1 MMSLKWILLVLEDG
15 VFRDESVC
23 YAIKLAERINCSI
36 SVLMLVDNSDYE
48 ADKLN
53 NSGKI
58 IQIVLGIIRA
68 KGINTM
74 GKIRY
79 GDKASE
85 FIKHL
90 ALNSQLEAI
99 IWGGKEES
107 ITGSKKK
114 KSEHWFAKVKSN
126 VPYPVVRPEIRD
138 KSKKLIKQKESK

>member
-1 MMSLKWILLVLEDG
+1 MIPIKWILLVLEDG
-15 VFRDESVC
+15 EFREESVY
-23 YAIKLAERINCSI
+23 YAIKLAERINCSV
-36 SVLMLVDNSDYE
+36 SVLMLVANSDYE

-53 NSGKI
+53 NGEKI
-58 IQIVLGIIRA
+58 IEIVLGIIRS

-90 ALNSQLEAI
+90 ALNSQIEAI
-99 IWGGKEES
+99 VWGGKEES
-107 ITGSKKK
+107 ITRSKKK

-126 VPYPVVRPEIRD
+126 VPYPVVMPEIRD
-138 KSKKLIKQKESK
+138 KSKKQHNKKEPK

>member
-1 MMSLKWILLVLEDG
+1 MISSKWILLVLEDG
-15 VFRDESVC
+15 VFREESVY
-23 YAIKLAERINCSI
+23 YAIKLAERINCSV
-36 SVLMLVDNSDYE
+36 SVLMLVANPDYE

-53 NSGKI
+53 NGEEI
-58 IQIVLGIIRA
+58 IEIVLGIIKAR
-68 KGINTM
+68 GINTI
-74 GKIRY
+74 GEIRY

-90 ALNSQLEAI
+90 ALNSQLKAI
-99 IWGGKEES
+99 VWGGKEES

-138 KSKKLIKQKESK
+138 KSKKQHKK